1 MSENPSKEAVDSFL
15 RGEFLKM
22 KSIPDTFKTLGS
34 SIAQFKWNKSSGRDV
49 QFSDVTKTI
58 NEKQVD
64 FSTKQVMI
72 RLESSLM
79 QHSASRGPG
88 MPDDE
93 PWKTS
98 ETQKSDSEP
107 TTQKESDS
115 DDVDVDK
122 NQPVESFHLEY
133 VRKVF
138 NEIGNEYIQKMR
150 DADKSGEGRVM
161 KGSDIK
167 MLLYMRNTTDEL
179 RQGCSTFQL
188 PLKSIV
194 LRFDKDRVNLTGVT
208 LSGNYIDYVYG
219 FDIQQ
224 VLIKF
229 KASTTWFETNET
241 MLESDLL
248 FLLCNSNLELLK
260 IETTKNGPNS
270 MMLSTMGGVSAQLKS
285 TISFIT
291 TGKLHLAFSDR
302 QEPLYSDQLAVE
314 RILECMKPEAL
325 QQIEL
330 TTIGEKE
337 EGISLKNVANMDQW
351 KLAKDLIVK
360 NTKMEFLWS
369 AMKSFETLDL
379 DAYGDEEFVPMIQ
392 ALVEDPPKENLFIVT
407 GHPLNLSRIQTRLLK
422 AFQGIQL
429 TADQR
434 KFVFPTKL
442 NSNMIV
448 SIGRCDVTV
457 SITQ

>member
-15 RGEFLKM
+15 RSEFLKM

-34 SIAQFKWNKSSGRDV
+34 SIAQFKWDKSSGKDV

-58 NEKQVD
+58 SEEQID

-72 RLESSLM
+72 RFESSLM

-88 MPDDE
+88 MSDDE

-122 NQPVESFHLEY
+122 NQLVESFNLEY

-138 NEIGNEYIQKMR
+138 NEIGNEYIKKMR

-167 MLLYMRNTTDEL
+167 LLLYMRNITDEL
-179 RQGCSTFQL
+179 REGCSTFQL

-194 LRFDKDRVNLTGVT
+194 IRFDKDRVNLTGVT

-219 FDIQQ
+219 YDIQQ
-224 VLIKF
+224 VLVKF
-229 KASTTWFETNET
+229 KASMTWFQSNET

-248 FLLCNSNLELLK
+248 FLLSNANLELLK
-260 IETTKNGPNS
+260 IETTRNGPNS
-270 MMLSTMGGVSAQLKS
+270 MMLSTFGSVFAQLKS

-291 TGKLHLAFSDR
+291 TGKLHLAFSDL
-302 QEPLYSDQLAVE
+302 QEPLYSDQVALE

-325 QQIEL
+325 HQIEL
-330 TTIGEKE
+330 TSGVKE
-337 EGISLKNVANMDQW
+337 EEISLKNVANMDQW
-351 KLAKDLIVK
+351 KFAKDLIVK

-369 AMKSFETLDL
+369 AMTCFESLDL
-379 DAYGDEEFVPMIQ
+379 YAYGDEEVVPMIQ
-392 ALVEDPPKENLFIVT
+392 ALIKNPPKESLFIVT
-407 GHPLNLSRIQTRLLK
+407 GQLLNLARIQTRILK
-422 AFQGIQL
+422 AFKGIKV

-434 KFVFPTKL
+434 KFVFQTKL
-442 NSNMIV
+442 NSNIIV

-457 SITQ
+457 TSTQ